1 METETPAARRIRREL
16 KTVRV
21 MIALYC
27 RERHGGGRD
36 LCEDCR
42 ALWEYTQQRVERCR
56 FGDGKPTCV
65 NCPVHCFKPDRR
77 DDIRRV
83 MRYAGPRMALRHPLL
98 SVLHVIDGRRA
109 PRPLSKRA
117 G

>member
-1 METETPAARRIRREL
+1 
-16 KTVRV
+16 

-27 RERHGGGRD
+27 RDRHGGGRD
-36 LCEDCR
+36 LCESCR
-42 ALWEYTQQRVERCR
+42 ALWEYTQRRVERCQ
-56 FGDGKPTCV
+56 FGAGKPTCV

-83 MRYAGPRMALRHPLL
+83 MRYAGPRMAWRHPLL

-109 PRPLSKRA
+109 LPAPKRRP
-117 G
+117 